1 MQWPLSFLIN
11 TIGHSAVKKRRSK
24 TKLSLQ
30 GCRCA
35 SSLTV
40 AISSNASQESEN
52 KSRLPQVLVSHAL
65 IVPTV
70 ERLTASSPP
79 LAILEDIYG
88 LKQVVNRDDAGY
100 RKSKL
105 KKMMHR
111 TRCQNKQQYLYQS
124 KSVKINLLSSHARH
138 PYSAWNRCPQ
148 STGKSSIH
156 MRSKSINHSNVRD
169 EYVKSYDNC
178 TITIVRA
185 ESQDSMSLPALVSPA
200 NRFIPIGHEGDDHIH
215 MATLSKEIDDAND
228 WSEVTDKGCGS
239 HAESPFIASPVSL
252 ASPPPLIRIVTD
264 ITYDRYSHPRTVHQQ
279 QPQIIISPNNQQ
291 MLEKEL
297 ESQQKYEHGAFLLDR
312 EDDVTIDWFP
322 ILKQEIFKV
331 AMLINC
337 GSATGTNL

>member
-88 LKQVVNRDDAGY
+88 LKQVVVNRDDAGY

-105 KKMMHR
+105 KKMIHR
-111 TRCQNKQQYLYQS
+111 TRCQNKQQCLYQS
-124 KSVKINLLSSHARH
+124 KSVKINLSSHARH

-200 NRFIPIGHEGDDHIH
+200 NRFIPIGHEGDDH

-228 WSEVTDKGCGS
+228 WSEVTAMGFGS

-264 ITYDRYSHPRTVHQQ
+264 ITYDRYSHPSTVHQQ
-279 QPQIIISPNNQQ
+279 QPQIILSPNNQQ

-337 GSATGTNL
+337 GSVTGTNL